1 MNILIFFCPVLNASR
16 GWIPPASVL
25 LVPVTMQWV
34 GPEPAER
41 EPSSR
46 SCEALENLI
55 HSGCSYPV
63 LCAGV
68 LEILE
73 RTLKAST
80 EHGEEAS
87 EYFGGEEEGMFESN
101 VGIKE
106 NINKESCNTTL
117 KNLLEFSNAE
127 MA

>member
-16 GWIPPASVL
+16 GWIPPTSVV
-25 LVPVTMQWV
+25 LVPVTVQWV
-34 GPEPAER
+34 GLEPAER
-41 EPSSR
+41 ELSSH

-55 HSGCSYPV
+55 HSGCSHPV

-73 RTLKAST
+73 CMLKAST

-87 EYFGGEEEGMFESN
+87 EYFGGKEEGMFESN

-106 NINKESCNTTL
+106 NINKASRKMTL
-117 KNLLEFSNAE
+117 KNLMEFSGAE
-127 MA
+127 MV